1 MNSQVLEPKLHCGES
16 SLLSE
21 VERLLALLPVS
32 LWAVFVFGNAAL
44 LRILLSTIVVWV
56 ADVGGS
62 VLQNHL
68 LKRSAPVIRIR
79 GAVLGLLVALLSPS
93 TLPVWI
99 LLLADLLLVA
109 VLQGL
114 GSEVHFPLSLPALA
128 GAILLLFPAF
138 RSYPLIFDSEDGKLL
153 SDLLHAGQ
161 QPRLT
166 VWDMLLGRMDGNMGE
181 IASLLLLLGAGYLMF
196 RRRMS
201 WQIPVAGIVGGALV
215 SYILAPDTVSIYYY
229 VGAHLLSGG
238 FLLVLLFIVSDRTCA
253 PIGGNAGLL
262 YGALF
267 GALAIFIRHKT
278 DLDGSLIAAL
288 ILSLF
293 ARPMDLLLSPQP
305 FGGRLR

>member
-1 MNSQVLEPKLHCGES
+1 MNSQVLEPRLHCSES
-16 SLLSE
+16 PLLSE

-32 LWAVFVFGNAAL
+32 VWAVIVFGNAAL
-44 LRILLSTIVVWV
+44 QRILISTLTVWLVDV
-56 ADVGGS
+56 AGGL
-62 VLQNHL
+62 LQKFL
-68 LKRSAPVIRIR
+68 LKRPFPLLRFR
-79 GAVLGLLVALLSPS
+79 GAVLGLLIALLSPS
-93 TLPVWI
+93 TLPI
-99 LLLADLLLVA
+99 QLLLLADLVLVL

-114 GSEVHFPLSLPALA
+114 GSEVHFPLSLPAMA
-128 GAILLLFPAF
+128 GSLLLLFAAA
-138 RSYPLIFDSEDGKLL
+138 RSYPLIFDSEGGKLL

-161 QPRLT
+161 QPSLT

-181 IASLLLLLGAGYLMF
+181 IASLLLLLGAGYLMI

-267 GALAIFIRHKT
+267 GVLAIYIRHKT
-278 DLDGSLIAAL
+278 NLDGSLIAAL
-288 ILSLF
+288 ILSLL
-293 ARPMDLLLSPQP
+293 ARPLDRLLSPQP
-305 FGGRLR
+305 FGGRPK